1 MGHRTAGLSDAG
13 QVMIKLSLKRLW
25 IRFRLWQLSIRRLGG
40 CQWYQYLE
48 FGNGLTNS
56 WWSSGSQQNEKQ
68 RVRTESFLAFLESE
82 DLFTT
87 DDVIVDIGSN
97 AGLFSLVAAQRCKQ
111 VWGVE
116 VDKPSLRQ
124 AKFLKGYWK
133 STGKRVDNV
142 IFLHGNIMDHLDL
155 LSQATVIFAS
165 KVLHHALIGDRVFK
179 LMEAIEQSP
188 VRLIVMQGHSGL
200 THLRLGEYGED
211 EGMRDLVMK
220 HGFDYRLVADVPKF
234 PIAIANR

>member
-1 MGHRTAGLSDAG
+1 
-13 QVMIKLSLKRLW
+13 MIKLSLKRLW
-25 IRFRLWQLSIRRLGG
+25 IRFRLWQLSIRWLGG
-40 CQWYQYLE
+40 GQWYQYVE

-56 WWSSGSQQNEKQ
+56 RSSLGNRQNEKQ
-68 RVRTESFLAFLESE
+68 YVRTESFLAYLESE

-116 VDKPSLRQ
+116 IDKPSLRQ
-124 AKFLKGYWK
+124 AKFLKAHWK
-133 STGKRVDNV
+133 ATGKRVDNV
-142 IFLHGNIMDHLDL
+142 IFLHGDIMDHLNL
-155 LSQATVIFAS
+155 LSQATVVFAS
-165 KVLHHALIGDRVFK
+165 KVLYHALLGDGVFK
-179 LMEAIEQSP
+179 LMKAIEQSP

-200 THLRLGEYGED
+200 TTPRHGQYGED

-220 HGFDYRLVADVPKF
+220 HGFDYRLVVDVPKF
-234 PIAIANR
+234 PISIARR